1 MRRLY
6 WLQLIAGFAF
16 VTMGAVLAPAAL
28 ALPELLGWEGDRIFK
43 TEKAA
48 TPLTIETT
56 KGETIS
62 CTALIVDGLQAADT
76 NGEFHLHLSG
86 CKALGLVCNT
96 EGDEA
101 EIVLILGLFNY
112 VFDALGAELGVA
124 TLFQLSEFTIKCTA
138 LVTFRVKGS
147 FMCSEPEPLVS
158 SELVRFVC
166 TQTKGVQTEKTY
178 WDDAGNEQHTQLL
191 VKKNA
196 IGAFVEA
203 GVSVESYFRFAG
215 ASVVFMNE

>member
-6 WLQLIAGFAF
+6 WLQLVAGFAF
-16 VTMGAVLAPAAL
+16 LTVGAVLAPAAL
-28 ALPELLGWEGDRIFK
+28 ALPELLGWEGNKIFK
-43 TEKAA
+43 TEKAPR
-48 TPLTIETT
+48 PLTIETV
-56 KGETIS
+56 KGEAIS
-62 CTALIVDGLQAADT
+62 CTALSVDGLQSADT
-76 NGEFHLHLSG
+76 NGEVHFHLSG
-86 CKALGLVCNT
+86 CKALGFDCNT

-101 EIVLILGLFNY
+101 EIILILGLFNY
-112 VFDALGAELGVA
+112 VFNALGAGLGVA

-158 SELVRFVC
+158 SEIVRFVC
-166 TQTKGVQTEKTY
+166 AQTKGVPAEKTY

-196 IGAFVEA
+196 GAFVEA
-203 GVSVESYFRFAG
+203 GVSVESFFTFAG
-215 ASVVFMNE
+215 ASVAFMNE